1 MISFFFFFP
10 PEFSPYRSTPAPE
23 VQEEGVGLPLK
34 PRPPPDLGT
43 VLLSDTQSHPPH
55 HTHCPRSQPCAPG
68 TGGPRCSRADWL
80 ALTLTSRSCGHRPIL
95 GLARSPC
102 WMPGSPGHPG
112 GGGLGL
118 RGVGTELLCRRRWR
132 RCPVPRS
139 PAPQPGPEGSRSPLP
154 GQVQP
159 PLPDSARP
167 AAASRPPRA
176 RLAPAVSPSVCADT
190 RRGSPPPRLGVPSPP
205 FLCPPLRSLLSA
217 SPLRSLPRPASSA
230 PARSGG
236 RLPAP

>member
-1 MISFFFFFP
+1 
-10 PEFSPYRSTPAPE
+10 
-23 VQEEGVGLPLK
+23 
-34 PRPPPDLGT
+34 
-43 VLLSDTQSHPPH
+43 
-55 HTHCPRSQPCAPG
+55 
-68 TGGPRCSRADWL
+68 
-80 ALTLTSRSCGHRPIL
+80 
-95 GLARSPC
+95 
-102 WMPGSPGHPG
+102 MPGSPGHPG

-118 RGVGTELLCRRRWR
+118 RGVGAELLCRRRWR
-132 RCPVPRS
+132 RCPAPRS

-176 RLAPAVSPSVCADT
+176 RLAPAVSPSVRADT
-190 RRGSPPPRLGVPSPP
+190 RRGSPHPRLGVPSPP

-230 PARSGG
+230 PARSRGG
-236 RLPAP
+236 SPRPNGADPLSSSRVCGNRRGALAALAAAAAWGEAGAGGGGVVWERRQLPSFRRISGWGPRSPGESEGVLGGSGESIREKLLEAGE